1 MDRRLA
7 IRQILLLGGA
17 TIVLPSCN
25 WSQEELSVKLN
36 YLKIGNKQIN
46 LISEI
51 SEAIIPATDTPGA
64 KALNIHKFVLR
75 VVDDCFPKDEQKT
88 FTSGLEE
95 MEDYNNK
102 NTGKSFKESDQNQRI
117 EILKQIETD
126 STISKELK
134 SFVNSVRQLTVE
146 GYSTSEFAMTKRKV
160 PYQLVPG
167 HFNGC
172 VKTA

>member
-17 TIVLPSCN
+17 TIVLPSCS
-25 WSQEELSVKLN
+25 WSKEELSVKLN
-36 YLKIGNKQIN
+36 HLKIGNKQIN

-51 SEAIIPATDTPGA
+51 SEAIIPATDTPGS
-64 KALNIHKFVLR
+64 KALNIHRFVLR
-75 VVDDCFPKDEQKT
+75 VVDDCFPKDEQQT
-88 FTSGLEE
+88 FTSGLKE
-95 MEDYNNK
+95 MQNYTDNK
-102 NTGKSFKESDQNQRI
+102 TKKSFEESDKTQRI

-126 STISKELK
+126 STFSKDLK

-146 GYSTSEFAMTKRKV
+146 GYSTSEFAMTNRKV
-160 PYQLVPG
+160 PYKLVPG

>member
-1 MDRRLA
+1 MNRRLA

-25 WSQEELSVKLN
+25 WSKEEISVKLN
-36 YLKIGNKQIN
+36 HLKIGNEQIN

-51 SEAIIPATDTPGA
+51 SESIIPATDTPGA
-64 KALNIHKFVLR
+64 KALNIHRYVLR
-75 VVDDCFPKDEQKT
+75 IVDDCFPKDEQKI
-88 FTSGLEE
+88 FESGLKE
-95 MEDYNNK
+95 MEQFTDK
-102 NTGKSFKESDQNQRI
+102 NIGKLFNESNQDQRI
-117 EILKQIETD
+117 EILKQIEAGSGV
-126 STISKELK
+126 STELK
-134 SFVNSVRQLTVE
+134 SFVNSVKALTIE

-160 PYQLVPG
+160 PYKLVPG